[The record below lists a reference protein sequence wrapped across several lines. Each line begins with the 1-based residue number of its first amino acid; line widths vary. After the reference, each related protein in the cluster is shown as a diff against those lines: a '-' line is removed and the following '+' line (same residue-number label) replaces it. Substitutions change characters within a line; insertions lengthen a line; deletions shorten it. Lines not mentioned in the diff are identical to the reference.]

1 MSLKSQAS
9 YNEAAALFATYDRRK
24 VNPSLTIDE
33 ALAENIRAKRDQ
45 LLKDSDWT
53 MLMDTPTDK
62 AVWATYRQALRDL
75 PQAAGF
81 PNVALPAMPDLV
93 PGVRDA

>member
-1 MSLKSQAS
+1 MAFQTFTAYNNAS
-9 YNEAAALFATYDRRK
+9 KLFATYDQRAA
-24 VNPSLTIDE
+24 NPSLSVDD
-33 ALAENIRAKRDQ
+33 ALAVQLRAKRDQ

-81 PNVALPAMPDLV
+81 PNVAMPATPALV
-93 PGVRDA
+93 AGVRDA

>member
-1 MSLKSQAS
+1 MTLKSQTA
-9 YNEAAALFATYDRRK
+9 YNQAAALFATYDQRVADK
-24 VNPSLTIDE
+24 SLTLNDAI
-33 ALAENIRAKRDQ
+33 AAQVRAKRDQ

-62 AVWATYRQALRDL
+62 AEWATYRQALRDL

>member
-1 MSLKSQAS
+1 MTFQTYAA
-9 YNEAAALFATYDRRK
+9 YNNAAKLFATYDQRAAD
-24 VNPSLTIDE
+24 PSLSVDD
-33 ALAENIRAKRDQ
+33 ALAVQLRAKRDQ

-62 AVWATYRQALRDL
+62 AEWATYRQALRDL

-81 PNVALPAMPDLV
+81 PNVAMPTMPELV
-93 PGVRDA
+93 PGVRNT